1 MFPQHSGAHFPYLPG
16 TLSTG
21 DPRAGPAEMPST
33 QHRQTPI
40 YTAALPYPVISMH
53 PLGLNTSSLPPLP
66 MVIPNTYVLP
76 RAISPSLASSSVFNY
91 TSTGGSQLSTSHCT
105 PTTVDTTQ
113 MHGQCTICTPSPW
126 HAAMHSPASAF
137 TQVTTNHPGLP
148 SWQYFDSTY
157 VPPSHST
164 PYNHDAING
173 LSSPTHVFSPE
184 SCMAPSSTIQSP
196 LPQEFSLPHME
207 SHDVTPESVPL
218 QVDPF
223 GHILPPSSA
232 SLPSYSSPVNCHESS
247 DQ

>member
-1 MFPQHSGAHFPYLPG
+1 
-16 TLSTG
+16 
-21 DPRAGPAEMPST
+21 
-33 QHRQTPI
+33 
-40 YTAALPYPVISMH
+40 MH

-66 MVIPNTYVLP
+66 TVIPNTYVLP
-76 RAISPSLASSSVFNY
+76 HVISPSLTSSSVFNY
-91 TSTGGSQLSTSHCT
+91 TSTGRSQLSMLHCT

-184 SCMAPSSTIQSP
+184 SCMASSSIIQSP
-196 LPQEFSLPHME
+196 LPQEFSRPHME
-207 SHDVTPESVPL
+207 SHDATPESVPL

-223 GHILPPSSA
+223 GHILPPSSV
-232 SLPSYSSPVNCHESS
+232 SLPFYSSPVNCHESS